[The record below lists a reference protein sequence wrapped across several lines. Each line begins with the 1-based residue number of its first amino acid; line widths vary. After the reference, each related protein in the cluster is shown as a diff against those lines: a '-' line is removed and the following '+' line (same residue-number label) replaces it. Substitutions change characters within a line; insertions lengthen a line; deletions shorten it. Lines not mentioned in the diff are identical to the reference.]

1 MALGLY
7 HPPTPVNEP
16 ILSYAPR
23 TQERKTLK
31 AALDKFS
38 SREIR
43 EIPLVIAGE
52 RRKGVGFSDV
62 TCPHA
67 KKERIAR
74 CAQAGAEDVDA
85 AVKAALKA
93 QRDWS
98 RFPFAERASVFLK
111 AAERLAT
118 THRAEINAATMMGQ
132 GKSAHQAEIDAACEL
147 IDFLRFNVAFA
158 QKIYESQPLYS
169 PRGLW
174 NRSEARALEGFVF
187 AVGPFNF
194 TAISV
199 NLAAAPALMGCSVVW
214 KPAPTAV
221 LASYLMLELL
231 EQCGLPPGVINFVAG
246 DPAVVGTTVL
256 KSPDLAGIHF
266 TGSTLTFQNL
276 WSTVGQ
282 NISTYKTYPRT
293 VGETGGK
300 DFVFAHASA
309 DPQELITALIRG
321 AFEYQGQKCS
331 AASRAYIP
339 RSLWKQVKDPLVSET
354 EAIKMGDPRDF
365 SNFMNAV
372 IDNRAFAKIKA
383 YLDHAKKASDAKILC
398 GGECD
403 DSVGYFIRPTLIET
417 TNPLYKSM
425 TEEIF
430 GPVLTIY
437 VYDDNKEAE
446 AVKLC
451 DESTVYGLTGAVI
464 AKDRVAI
471 DRLSRA
477 FLNTAGNFYVN
488 DKPTGAVVGQQPFGG
503 GRKSGTNDK
512 AGSEWNLAR
521 WVSFRSVKENFLPFT
536 DYRYDFMKEG

>member
-7 HPPTPVNEP
+7 HPPTPINEP
-16 ILSYAPR
+16 ILSYAPG

-31 AALDKFS
+31 AALDRFS
-38 SREIR
+38 PGAPKDL
-43 EIPLVIAGE
+43 PLVIGGK
-52 RRKGVGFSDV
+52 RRKGAGSMDV

-67 KKERIAR
+67 KREVLAR
-74 CAQAGAEDVDA
+74 CAQANTADAEA
-85 AVKAALKA
+85 AVGAALAA
-93 QRDWS
+93 QKDWS

-111 AAERLAT
+111 AADRLAGEY
-118 THRAEINAATMMGQ
+118 RAEINAATMMGQ
-132 GKSAHQAEIDAACEL
+132 GKSVHQAEIDAACEL
-147 IDFLRFNVAFA
+147 IDFLRFNVYFA

-199 NLAAAPALMGCSVVW
+199 NLATAPALMGCTVVW

-221 LASYLMLELL
+221 LASYLMLEVL
-231 EQCGLPPGVINFVAG
+231 EKSGLPPGVINFIAG
-246 DPAVVGTTVL
+246 EPEVMGKTVL
-256 KSPDLAGIHF
+256 GNPNLAGIHF
-266 TGSTLTFQNL
+266 TGSTTTFQHL

-282 NISTYKTYPRT
+282 NIASYKTYPRI

-300 DFVFAHASA
+300 DFVFAHSSA

-331 AASRAYIP
+331 AASRAFIP
-339 RSLWKQVKDPLVSET
+339 RTLWKQIKDKLVAET
-354 EAIKMGDPRDF
+354 EMIKMGDPRDF

-372 IDNRAFAKIKA
+372 IDARAFVKIKG
-383 YLDHAKKASDAKILC
+383 YIDHAKQASDAKILC

-403 DSVGYFIRPTLIET
+403 DSVGYFVRPTIIEAI
-417 TNPLYKSM
+417 NPLYRSM

-451 DESTVYGLTGAVI
+451 EESTAYGLTGAVM
-464 AKDRVAI
+464 ACDRMAI
-471 DRLSRA
+471 DRLSRS
-477 FLNTAGNFYVN
+477 FLNTAGNFYIN
-488 DKPTGAVVGQQPFGG
+488 DKPTGAVVGQQAFGG

-521 WVSFRSVKENFLPFT
+521 WVSFRSVKENFLPLT